1 LPSFIRVDAVMLPM
15 IGFPS
20 VVEEHAGFF
29 RRMFSWHQFRR
40 FKQYLS
46 GLITGRKPTV
56 RSIASRLVEPADQSS
71 LNRFLTLYNWD
82 DEMVNGRRL
91 ELLQSTRATR
101 WSWDGVVAID
111 DTLLPKTGR
120 KMPGAGKLW
129 DHNSGSYVHAQ
140 CLVTSHYVDEE
151 KDYPIGL
158 RQYFKHDSREAE
170 RYGFKTKLELAMQ
183 LVDECERLG
192 VAAENYVFDSWY
204 LSRELAEHIETY
216 GKGWVSRLKSNR
228 VVYHGKR
235 RMGVKEFRDALPR
248 EAFREVNVLDK
259 SRWVYTRVLDVNKL
273 GKVRVVICYDNPDLE
288 GEPIY
293 LVTSRLYWEERRVI
307 QCYSLRFRIDS
318 FYKDAKQNLGLGGC
332 QLRSLKGTKKHWL
345 LGITG
350 YSLLKLRIC
359 RSRLYRRLQSDR
371 TVGAECRQAF
381 KDLLQNLI
389 QYVYKMADKLPV
401 NKILDVIL
409 K

>member
-1 LPSFIRVDAVMLPM
+1 MLPM